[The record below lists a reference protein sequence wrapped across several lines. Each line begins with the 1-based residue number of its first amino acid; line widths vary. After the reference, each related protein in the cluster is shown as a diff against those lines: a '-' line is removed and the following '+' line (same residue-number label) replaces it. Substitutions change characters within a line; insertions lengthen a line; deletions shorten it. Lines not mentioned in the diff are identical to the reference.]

1 MPDNINSKKKDR
13 RKNPRIGVHIWA
25 EEQFQN
31 STYFHLLSNLS
42 IGGFFIKK
50 SLPFPVGS
58 MVELELELPNSNKKL
73 RVKGIVINN
82 YSANDSAA
90 IGTGIQFF
98 DIKESVR
105 KKIEGYF
112 EHLID

>member
-13 RKNPRIGVHIWA
+13 RKNPRVGVHIWA
-25 EEQFQN
+25 KEQFQN
-31 STYFHLLSNLS
+31 AIYFNLLSNLS

-50 SLPFPVGS
+50 NLPFPVGS
-58 MVELELELPNSNKKL
+58 VVELELELPDSNQRL

-82 YSANDSAA
+82 YNANDSAA
-90 IGTGIQFF
+90 IGTGIQFC
-98 DIKESVR
+98 DIKESV
-105 KKIEGYF
+105 KKNIERYL